1 MSIDERIAEALDAA
15 EIGASEL
22 ADLVSEVE
30 MAAASAAE
38 AAVEARNH
46 ALDPMVV
53 DPTEARAAMN
63 DAEFTRDRLQ
73 TALPQLQAR
82 QREVGAAERYRKWA
96 AEYDEVAAEQTALA
110 QELTE
115 LYPPFERMIVDLLL
129 RIEKIDNRA
138 SHLNYYKP
146 RRVDGQP
153 YDDNRWSQRTEQMAR
168 RGGGLSIMKDMK
180 LPAWAGNI
188 VPVWPPWRPLG
199 AQVAAMY
206 ALPAPPVTPEQIAA
220 RDAASQEE
228 AERVAE
234 FYLNQE
240 RRREEREAAEARA
253 AQERDIE
260 RRRQAGWG

>member
-30 MAAASAAE
+30 TA
-38 AAVEARNH
+38 ARNH

-53 DPTEARAAMN
+53 DPTAARAAMN

-82 QREVGAAERYRKWA
+82 QREVGAAECYRKWA

-138 SHLNYYKP
+138 SHLDYYKP
-146 RRVDGQP
+146 QRVAPTTITGGLNAP
-153 YDDNRWSQRTEQMAR
+153 NRW
-168 RGGGLSIMKDMK
+168 
-180 LPAWAGNI
+180 
-188 VPVWPPWRPLG
+188 
-199 AQVAAMY
+199 
-206 ALPAPPVTPEQIAA
+206 
-220 RDAASQEE
+220 
-228 AERVAE
+228 
-234 FYLNQE
+234 
-240 RRREEREAAEARA
+240 RA
-253 AQERDIE
+253 AA
-260 RRRQAGWG
+260 AGFRS

>member
-38 AAVEARNH
+38 TAVEARSH

-53 DPTEARAAMN
+53 DPTAARAAMN

-82 QREVGAAERYRKWA
+82 QREVGAAERYKKWA

-115 LYPPFERMIVDLLL
+115 LYPPFEAKTTHRTDG
-129 RIEKIDNRA
+129 A
-138 SHLNYYKP
+138 P
-146 RRVDGQP
+146 RRRAFDHEGYEASGLGWKHRPGVATLAAIGCPGRRDV
-153 YDDNRWSQRTEQMAR
+153 RSARTP
-168 RGGGLSIMKDMK
+168 GH
-180 LPAWAGNI
+180 
-188 VPVWPPWRPLG
+188 
-199 AQVAAMY
+199 
-206 ALPAPPVTPEQIAA
+206 
-220 RDAASQEE
+220 
-228 AERVAE
+228 
-234 FYLNQE
+234 
-240 RRREEREAAEARA
+240 ARA
-253 AQERDIE
+253 DRRPGRCFER
-260 RRRQAGWG
+260 GS

>member
-1 MSIDERIAEALDAA
+1 MDTLEQRIAAALSEDASASDLEALVTEVQSAAAAA
-15 EIGASEL
+15 E
-22 ADLVSEVE
+22 
-30 MAAASAAE
+30 E

-46 ALDPMVV
+46 ALDPTVT
-53 DPTEARAAMN
+53 DPSARTALT

-82 QREVGAAERYRKWA
+82 LGEVGAAERYRTWA

-115 LYPPFERMIVDLLL
+115 LYPPFERAIVDLLL

-138 SHLNYYKP
+138 SHLDYYKP
-146 RRVDGQP
+146 QRVDGQP

-168 RGGGLSIMKDMK
+168 SGGGLSIMKDMK

-206 ALPAPPVTPEQIAA
+206 ALPAPAVTPEQIAG
-220 RDAASQEE
+220 RDAALKEE
-228 AERVAE
+228 AERVAA
-234 FYLNQE
+234 FYFNQE
-240 RRREEREAAEARA
+240 RRREEREAAEAHA

-260 RRRQAGWG
+260 RRRQAGWGW